1 MVRVKRGVMTRKR
14 HKKILK
20 AVKGFRLLNSRQFS
34 RAKTAWMKA
43 GLNSYIGRKTKK
55 RDFRRLWI
63 VRINAATRINGLSYS
78 VFMHGLKLAN
88 VELDR
93 KVLADMAMNAPVS
106 FASVVETA
114 KQAIASK

>member
-1 MVRVKRGVMTRKR
+1 MVRVKRGLMTKKR

-55 RDFRRLWI
+55 RDFRRLWTI
-63 VRINAATRINGLSYS
+63 RINTAARQEGTTYSRFINAMYKKS
-78 VFMHGLKLAN
+78 VLLN
-88 VELDR
+88 R
-93 KVLADMAMNAPVS
+93 KVLSNL
-106 FASVVETA
+106 
-114 KQAIASK
+114 AITNPQVFSKILAFVK